1 MRTYGRTYAEDGTY
15 TWTLVQTD
23 ANGFNDYVWATTL
36 IQVLL
41 LNLGESPFYAGY
53 GIPAQQSVIQQLFPD
68 LYVAKTQQLFAQY
81 FASLIISKVANPEPT
96 YNVNIVTNVGV
107 KVPTL
112 NIPAGG
118 NFN

>member
-1 MRTYGRTYAEDGTY
+1 MRTYGRIYAEDGTY

-41 LNLGESPFYAGY
+41 LNLGESPFFASFGL
-53 GIPAQQSVIQQLFPD
+53 PAEQSVAQQIFPD
-68 LYVAKTQQLFAQY
+68 LYVAMTQQLFAPY
-81 FASLIISKVANPEPT
+81 FASLIISKVTDPEPT
-96 YNVNIVTNVGV
+96 YNVNIVTKAGV
-107 KVPTL
+107 KVPT
-112 NIPAGG
+112 IPIPVGG